1 MIEIK
6 ISIYIF
12 ILQERNEEKLQQRD
26 ARVLCKKPYL
36 YDEVYLFTFITHVL
50 VGGRAPC
57 LCHTHTSV
65 VTDALQE
72 NTKTYHM
79 ISVHKKKKLCMCPL
93 VIYRVLSHY
102 GSECLKNLLHA

>member
-65 VTDALQE
+65 VTDALGKYE
-72 NTKTYHM
+72 NVSYDFCTQ
-79 ISVHKKKKLCMCPL
+79 KKKNCVC
-93 VIYRVLSHY
+93 VHW
-102 GSECLKNLLHA
+102 

>member
-79 ISVHKKKKLCMCPL
+79 ISVHKKKKI
-93 VIYRVLSHY
+93 VYVSI
-102 GSECLKNLLHA
+102 GNL